1 MRKMSLEDITIKETY
16 AASIPGKDKI
26 EECRNYWSKY
36 HCQDRYIVIDT
47 NNILIDG
54 YIQYLILKENNVK
67 EAEVKISNHK
77 KKQWQRKRN
86 DIKKKLEHRKTTT
99 YIYGIHPGEKVSKE
113 RVWRVSHSWTG
124 WENDLLP
131 GDIITVRSERGIVPV
146 IITKIKWSNQPPI
159 DIPIK
164 KVVSKYYI

>member
-1 MRKMSLEDITIKETY
+1 MSK
-16 AASIPGKDKI
+16 
-26 EECRNYWSKY
+26 
-36 HCQDRYIVIDT
+36 
-47 NNILIDG
+47 
-54 YIQYLILKENNVK
+54 
-67 EAEVKISNHK
+67 
-77 KKQWQRKRN
+77 
-86 DIKKKLEHRKTTT
+86 
-99 YIYGIHPGEKVSKE
+99 
-113 RVWRVSHSWTG
+113 WRVSHSWTG